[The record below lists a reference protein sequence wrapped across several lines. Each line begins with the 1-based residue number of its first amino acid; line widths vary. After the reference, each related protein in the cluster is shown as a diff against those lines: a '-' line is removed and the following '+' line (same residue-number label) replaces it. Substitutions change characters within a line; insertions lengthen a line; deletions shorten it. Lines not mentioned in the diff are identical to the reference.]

1 MKTKVIFKKL
11 LSSHQKESFT
21 NYLPLNRA
29 LVNDI
34 GKAVTAIFDELGGA
48 SLLKSSGEVFIKP
61 NAVDAKA
68 YSHTRIEVLRKSFC
82 IGRKPVRR
90 KYIFSKTRRRQTIP
104 GWYIPPQDMH
114 GFAVKR
120 AQSRYTLMKRKA
132 GLCPLPVAG
141 LSESKT
147 PTATI

>member
-11 LSSHQKESFT
+11 LSSHQNESFT
-21 NYLPLNRA
+21 NYLPLNNA
-29 LVNDI
+29 LVSDI

-61 NAVDAKA
+61 NAVMQSIQSPELSSSEIIL
-68 YSHTRIEVLRKSFC
+68 Y
-82 IGRKPVRR
+82 GRKPVRR

-104 GWYIPPQDMH
+104 GWYIPPQDMQ

-120 AQSRYTLMKRKA
+120 AQSRSISMKRKA